1 MHLKVCGAEDI
12 HIAANQS
19 QQVVESDSVNCVK
32 WGPTVSSAGAARR
45 NHSQLPALCVPIG
58 RAPSVS
64 AKRVIFVRSFW
75 FRGGY
80 QGRHNGGGR
89 GNQRGARASGA
100 KLRGT
105 EMGRGLRTSGV
116 RWISEER
123 DMWVIRRILM
133 GDSLPQTGC
142 VVLRSSA
149 TGEHS
154 APVAFVVQSLHH

>member
-12 HIAANQS
+12 QITANQS

-80 QGRHNGGGR
+80 QGRHHGGG
-89 GNQRGARASGA
+89 GELEGARAPGA

-105 EMGRGLRTSGV
+105 EMGRRLRTSGV

-133 GDSLPQTGC
+133 GDSRPQTWFF
-142 VVLRSSA
+142 VVLRFSA

-154 APVAFVVQSLHH
+154 APVAFVVQ

>member
-1 MHLKVCGAEDI
+1 MYCRIGYPVISHKYSWKPNEPCYFKNSEVRVHLKVCGAEDI

-80 QGRHNGGGR
+80 QGRHNGGGGIR
-89 GNQRGARASGA
+89 GGHVPQAPSLGAPKWAEDSGHQ
-100 KLRGT
+100 
-105 EMGRGLRTSGV
+105 ESG
-116 RWISEER
+116 EYQKKE
-123 DMWVIRRILM
+123 
-133 GDSLPQTGC
+133 TC
-142 VVLRSSA
+142 
-149 TGEHS
+149 E
-154 APVAFVVQSLHH
+154 